1 MMSLSE
7 LGSMQPKGLLDST
20 SQGFNWSTETAPR
33 RPVLHSVV
41 LGLKSKLSIRDQL
54 LSQAWSLMSEACDER
69 FNSQHMRRKEQ

>member
-54 LSQAWSLMSEACDER
+54 
-69 FNSQHMRRKEQ
+69 